1 MDIKQFINSGILEIY
16 CMGIASDE
24 ERIAVE
30 SYAARHLEVQE
41 EIDAINAALLGYAE
55 GSGKTAAPALKKK
68 TLEAIARQNF
78 PALLSA
84 QRNIEWW
91 LQYIES
97 LHVDLPVGYEIH
109 LVDLPGDER
118 KTNYIAWAKKGAFI
132 EESHSDEDEY
142 LLMIKGSCTITVDG
156 RTTKYFPGDL
166 IYIPKGKIHTA
177 VAISDEPM
185 IVIGQRL
192 AA

>member
-30 SYAARHLEVQE
+30 SYASRHMEVQE

-55 GSGKTAAPALKKK
+55 GSGKTATPGLKKK

-78 PALLSA
+78 PSLLSG
-84 QRNIEWW
+84 QRNIDWW
-91 LQYIES
+91 IQFIDALNIN
-97 LHVDLPVGYEIH
+97 LPSDYEIH

-156 RTTKYFPGDL
+156 LTNKYFPGDL
-166 IYIPKGKIHTA
+166 IYIPKGKVHTA
-177 VAISDEPM
+177 VAISEEPM
-185 IVIGQRL
+185 IVIGQRI